1 MVYKLIFFLFIFT
14 TNISYSNILYDKNG
28 ITITEFEIE
37 NYLNIYENNKQIR
50 LTKNKAVK
58 NIVLMKQTI
67 NFLLENNSEFMSIL
81 DKNIEEEFGGKI
93 INDQNLFNFI
103 RFQKIRNEFIS
114 EYFQNNFNIQD
125 LEMIFSNL
133 NNLKVPI
140 SKNKCLTI
148 EKLHAVNSDKNFL
161 INFYNSLKSR
171 KKEFEILVNNQSYNV
186 CIDKKLFNE
195 IENLIIQFIE
205 NKTEDDFNKFIYRK
219 TN

>member
-14 TNISYSNILYDKNG
+14 TDISYSNILYDKNG

-81 DKNIEEEFGGKI
+81 DKNIKAEFGGKI

>member
-14 TNISYSNILYDKNG
+14 TDISYSNILYDKNG

-81 DKNIEEEFGGKI
+81 DKNIEAEFGGKI

-114 EYFQNNFNIQD
+114 EYFQNNFTIQD
-125 LEMIFSNL
+125 LEMIFLNL

-171 KKEFEILVNNQSYNV
+171 KKNLKYWLI
-186 CIDKKLFNE
+186 I
-195 IENLIIQFIE
+195 NLIMFVLIKNYLMKLRI
-205 NKTEDDFNKFIYRK
+205 
-219 TN
+219 